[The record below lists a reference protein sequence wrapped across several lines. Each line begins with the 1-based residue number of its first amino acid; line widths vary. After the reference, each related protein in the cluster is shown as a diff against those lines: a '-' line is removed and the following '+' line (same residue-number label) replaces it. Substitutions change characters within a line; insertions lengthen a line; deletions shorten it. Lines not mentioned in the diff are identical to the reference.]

1 MMTIKQIYDLAINLG
16 IKNDLRGSAFVQKKL
31 KYINDKYKELKP
43 EEKKEFDQEILTN
56 PYADSRVLTDGL
68 NKKVKR
74 VLVGIDIE
82 VGEIL
87 LANELSK
94 KKPIDLIIAHHPE
107 GVSLA
112 GLGDVMDLQIE
123 LLHKYGIPINI
134 AEDITKLRMSEVNRG
149 VNPINHNRAVDAAQL
164 MGLEMMNVHTP
175 ADNLVAT
182 FLDNLIKKNEKK
194 LERVEDLLKLLK
206 TIPEY
211 KEAIKTKVG
220 PKLFVGSPD
229 RYLGKIAL
237 TEITGGTSGSKDYY
251 EKIAQ
256 AGIGTIVGMHMGE
269 EHRKNAEKAHLNIV
283 IAGHMSSDSIG
294 MNLFLDELEKKGI
307 EIIPCS
313 GLIRVSRNSTSAKA
327 SVDKKKK

>member
-1 MMTIKQIYDLAINLG
+1 MMTVKEIYDLAIKLG
-16 IKNDLRGSAFVQKKL
+16 VQNDLRGSDFVNKKL
-31 KYINDKYKELKP
+31 KYINSKYEELKP
-43 EEKKEFDQEILTN
+43 EEKKEFDQEILKN
-56 PYADSRVLTDGL
+56 PYADSRILTTGL
-68 NKKVKR
+68 TKKIKR

-82 VGEIL
+82 VGEVL

-149 VNPINHNRAVDAAQL
+149 VNPINHNRAVDTAKL
-164 MGLEMMNVHTP
+164 LDLEMMNIHTP

-182 FLDNLIKKNEKK
+182 FLDHLIKKNAKK

-211 KEAIKTKVG
+211 QEAIKIKVG

-229 RYLGKIAL
+229 RYLGRIAV

-251 EKIAQ
+251 QKIAD

-269 EHRKNAEKAHLNIV
+269 EHRKEAEKAHLNIV

-313 GLIRVSRNSTSAKA
+313 GLIRVSRN
-327 SVDKKKK
+327 KKK

>member
-1 MMTIKQIYDLAINLG
+1 MLTVKQIYNLAIKLG
-16 IKNDLRGSAFVQKKL
+16 IQNDLRGVDFVNKKL
-31 KYINDKYKELKP
+31 KYVNKKYKELKSDL
-43 EEKKEFDQEILTN
+43 KKEFDIETLTN
-56 PYADSRVLTDGL
+56 PYADSRILTSGV

-94 KKPIDLIIAHHPE
+94 KKKIDLVIAHHPE

-112 GLGDVMDLQIE
+112 GLSDVMDLQIE

-149 VNPINHNRAVDAAQL
+149 VNPINHNRAVDAAKL
-164 MGLEMMNVHTP
+164 LGVEMMNVHTP
-175 ADNLVAT
+175 ADNMVAT
-182 FLDNLIKKNEKK
+182 FLDNLITKNEKK

-211 KEAIKTKVG
+211 QEAIKTKVG
-220 PKLFVGSPD
+220 PKLFVGSPE

-251 EKIAQ
+251 QKIAE

-269 EHRKNAEKAHLNIV
+269 EHRKEAEKAHLNIV

-294 MNLFLDELEKKGI
+294 MNLFLDNLEKQGI

-313 GLIRVSRNSTSAKA
+313 GLIRVSR
-327 SVDKKKK
+327 VKK